1 MKIESISINNFRL
14 LKDFKIDLEES
25 LSLVLGKNNTGKTS
39 LLTCL
44 DKFINNS
51 DKKKIIYE
59 DFNLDYKKEI
69 EKLIS
74 ETIELDE
81 EDFNKNI
88 HGIKLRLVIS
98 YEEGENTCN
107 ISDLMM
113 DLDPDHNK
121 IILGYEYYLNYDHYK
136 DFRKEY
142 KSFVLT
148 ESKKVKEYEEK
159 EKDKPEEERKNYIP
173 KNFDYFFKLNTEK
186 FFKYRWKSINYNY
199 EHSIIDESIFNDLED
214 FKAKSNL
221 SNIINFKYISA
232 KRNVANKENEKTLS
246 TQTSEIYE
254 RSEKNDEDE
263 KKIEEFKSVI
273 EDTDEILGSVYEAL
287 FSDITEKV
295 SLFGGVRKDE
305 SIIKVISTLQRKELL
320 KGNTTVIYKHSNDSE
335 FPEHYNGL
343 GYMNLISMI
352 FEIEI
357 LVSEFKKGK
366 DETPADINLLF
377 IEEPEAHTHPQMQYV
392 FIKNIT
398 KLLKDGIVLKD
409 SSGNI
414 SKKIPF
420 QYIISTHS
428 SHIVANCQDFNSI
441 KYLKK
446 ESINDIKAKNIKD
459 LEKEYTDAGKE
470 KNYRFLKQY
479 LTINRAELFFAD
491 KAIFI
496 EGDTERILLPAM
508 MKKLDLE
515 VSLEDNELHLLSQ
528 NISIIEVGAH
538 SHIFEKFIDFI
549 GIKSLILTDLDCYY
563 TEPVLNDEGVPEM
576 YQNGN
581 PKLKERKC
589 PASEV
594 NVKFTK
600 NWALI
605 FFHKEKKEINYF
617 KELKLDWKIIRRNRK
632 GKWNSNRKGKIL
644 LMFQIEEGGYHAR
657 SFEDGFFHINYDF
670 ICDEKNSF
678 QSLTDKWIEDF
689 KANKNAFDLSENGIE
704 SKSSLAIEI
713 LLNSDEKYSNWQI
726 PAYIKEGLLWLRKD

>member
-1 MKIESISINNFRL
+1 MKIESIYINNFRL

-51 DKKKIIYE
+51 DKKKIVSE

-69 EKLIS
+69 EKLIF
-74 ETIELDE
+74 ETIELNE
-81 EDFNKNI
+81 EDFNKDI

-98 YEEGENTCN
+98 YEEGENTSN

-113 DLDPDHNK
+113 DLDPNHNK
-121 IILGYEYYLNYDHYK
+121 IILGYEYYLNYDQYK
-136 DFRKEY
+136 EFRKEY
-142 KSFVLT
+142 KSFVLA
-148 ESKKVKEYEEK
+148 ERKKVKECEEK
-159 EKDKPEEERKNYIP
+159 EKHKPEEERKKYIP
-173 KNFDYFFKLNTEK
+173 KNFDYFFKLNVEK
-186 FFKYRWKSINYNY
+186 FFKYRWKSINYDY
-199 EHSIIDESIFNDLED
+199 EHSVIDESNFNDLEQS
-214 FKAKSNL
+214 KTKSNL
-221 SNIINFKYISA
+221 SDIINFKYISA
-232 KRNVANKENEKTLS
+232 KRSVTNKENEKTLS

-263 KKIEEFKSVI
+263 KKIDEFKSVI
-273 EDTDEILGSVYEAL
+273 EDTDEILGNVYEAL

-357 LVSEFKKGK
+357 LVSEFKRGK

-398 KLLKDGIVLKD
+398 ELLKDGIILKN
-409 SSGNI
+409 SSGSI
-414 SKKIPF
+414 TKKIPF

-446 ESINDIKAKNIKD
+446 ESVNDIKAKNIKD
-459 LEKEYTDAGKE
+459 LEKEYTSAGEE

-479 LTINRAELFFAD
+479 LTLNRAELFFAD

-515 VSLEDNELHLLSQ
+515 VELDANELPLLSQ
-528 NISIIEVGAH
+528 NISVIEVGNYAN
-538 SHIFEKFIDFI
+538 IFEKLISFV
-549 GIKSLILTDLDCYY
+549 GLKSLIITDLDSVKKDFIRNSDGSIKK
-563 TEPVLNDEGVPEM
+563 TKKD
-576 YQNGN
+576 
-581 PKLKERKC
+581 KERKSDFSC
-589 PASEV
+589 RVSEAEKTS
-594 NVKFTK
+594 NPTLLFFYPSDSISFQNILQKSFEEKRFSK
-600 NWALI
+600 NSIWQEQVDGYLQ
-605 FFHKEKKEINYF
+605 
-617 KELKLDWKIIRRNRK
+617 II
-632 GKWNSNRKGKIL
+632 
-644 LMFQIEEGGYHAR
+644 MQTEEEGYCAR
-657 SFEDGFFHINYDF
+657 SFEDNFFHLSQNKTFIKDNRSKFSGLKNLKFFYDNSKDAYF
-670 ICDEKNSF
+670 LAEKCVDSKGSF
-678 QSLTDKWIEDF
+678 
-689 KANKNAFDLSENGIE
+689 
-704 SKSSLAIEI
+704 AIDI
-713 LLNSDEKYSNWQI
+713 LRCTNETYSNWQI